1 MLPLRFA
8 NSRDLQVFLLQRAG
22 GAWLGAACGRGGAA
36 STRLPCE
43 SSAVAWAQKLG
54 RNLFFFLD
62 VCRVKEIVVLCD
74 KGGGSGMFEAS

>member
-1 MLPLRFA
+1 MAEVVLPA
-8 NSRDLQVFLLQRAG
+8 
-22 GAWLGAACGRGGAA
+22 RGC
-36 STRLPCE
+36 LV

-62 VCRVKEIVVLCD
+62 VCRVKEIVVPCD